1 MTLYEIEQAILD
13 CVDIETGEIVA
24 LDKLNEL
31 QMAKDRKVENIALWV
46 KDLKA
51 EAEAIGAEVKELQ
64 HRKKVAEKKAEDLK
78 RYLSAFISGEKWSA
92 PTYAISWRRSKSVE
106 IQDEQMLVAW
116 AMGPDGNDD
125 LLRFKDP
132 EINKVAVKEAIEA
145 GAQIPY
151 AELVEKQNIQ
161 IK

>member
-1 MTLYEIEQAILD
+1 MNLYEIDAEILATID
-13 CVDIETGEIVA
+13 EETGEVID
-24 LDKLNEL
+24 LEKLEAL
-31 QMAKDRKVENIALWV
+31 QMAKDKKVENIALWV

-51 EAEAIGAEVKELQ
+51 EAAAIAEEVKELQ
-64 HRKKVAEKKAEDLK
+64 HRKKVAENKAESLK
-78 RYLSAFISGEKWSA
+78 QYLSTAIYGQKWHSA
-92 PTYAISWRRSKSVE
+92 RYAISWRKSKSVE
-106 IQDEQMLVAW
+106 IQDEYQLVTW

-132 EINKVAVKEAIEA
+132 ELNKVAIKAAIEA
-145 GAQIPY
+145 GQKIPF